1 MALEGKLELIIK
13 INALPSEVKT
23 DKNGWKSFVVL
34 CSGRE
39 IAMTVRPK
47 LFNRLTDAAA
57 KWPLWVAS
65 IEGKM
70 GKATAKGFV
79 LEEPNVQVFE
89 RKAKDKTEAE
99 AAPAAG
105 SPAQA
110 MPAQEPAAAAAA
122 PSAAPVSVAIAPEAA
137 AVPAAP
143 AEAKAAA
150 AAEPKAAVASAEAK
164 GPASSAEAKA
174 PASQRSS
181 VFALEQQVR
190 AALLSALEKGVS
202 LEPMCTRH
210 GLPWRR
216 VQELIEQ
223 KDSPLTEPQKHTLL
237 TKLLSALRA
246 ETGSAAV

>member
-13 INALPSEVKT
+13 INALPTEVKT
-23 DKNGWKSFVVL
+23 DKNGWKSFVL
-34 CSGRE
+34 MCSGRE
-39 IAMTVRPK
+39 ISLTVRPK

-89 RKAKDKTEAE
+89 RKPKDKPEGAE
-99 AAPAAG
+99 APAA
-105 SPAQA
+105 SPASA
-110 MPAQEPAAAAAA
+110 PPGEPTPGAVPAPAGVPVATVVA
-122 PSAAPVSVAIAPEAA
+122 PPPATVAPASAPASAAPVAA
-137 AVPAAP
+137 G
-143 AEAKAAA
+143 
-150 AAEPKAAVASAEAK
+150 EPKAGAATAAEK
-164 GPASSAEAKA
+164 TPS
-174 PASQRSS
+174 SQRSS
-181 VFALEQQVR
+181 VFALELQVR